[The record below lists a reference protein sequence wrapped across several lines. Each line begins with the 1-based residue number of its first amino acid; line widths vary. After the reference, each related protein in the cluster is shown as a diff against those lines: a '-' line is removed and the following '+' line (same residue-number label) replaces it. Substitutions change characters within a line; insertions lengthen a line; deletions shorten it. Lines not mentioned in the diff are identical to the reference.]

1 MPDVQAEAQE
11 VPVAQPSETRRAFR
25 SLLTERLRVILDERP
40 VRVGVISAMLVMA
53 SLVNLMPGPAGVDSG
68 WLFIVPVCI
77 SAIAG
82 GLSEGLFVAF
92 GASLLCSLYAGAE
105 TPGFSTSVAFSAFSA
120 RFALYGITSMVVG
133 AFAEAHYSV
142 QSRLRELA
150 TLDPLTKVFNI
161 AGFYKEMGVLED
173 SPTDFAVMLLDLDN
187 LKKINDTYGHQTGTE
202 SIQLVANIL
211 RRVVRGSDCL
221 ARYGGDEFVIILREA
236 NLAGSQ
242 IVANR
247 IREILIDERPA
258 SAPDLQLTV
267 SIGVSL
273 YGEDGKS
280 AEELLEA
287 ADMRMYRDKQTRKLA
302 RKRTESENWGLS
314 NTV

>member
-1 MPDVQAEAQE
+1 MPIVQAQE
-11 VPVAQPSETRRAFR
+11 VPMPTTRKAFR
-25 SLLTERLRVILDERP
+25 SLLTERLRVILEERS
-40 VRVGVISAMLVMA
+40 VRLGVISSMLVLA
-53 SLVNLMPGPAGVDSG
+53 SLVSLMPAPVGVDAG

-82 GLSEGLFVAF
+82 GLGEGLMVAL
-92 GASLLCSLYAGAE
+92 GASLLCSVYAGTE
-105 TPGFSTSVAFSAFSA
+105 TSGFSTSVALSSFSA

-142 QSRLRELA
+142 QTRLRELA
-150 TLDPLTKVFNI
+150 TLDPLTQVFNV
-161 AGFYKEMGVLED
+161 AGFYKEIGVLED

-247 IREILIDERPA
+247 IREILTVERPV
-258 SAPDLQLTV
+258 SAPGLQLSV

-287 ADMRMYRDKQTRKLA
+287 ADLRMYRDKQTRKLA
-302 RKRTESENWGLS
+302 RRRSESENWGLS